1 MIKKCIIK
9 YDELG
14 KPIEI
19 VELKEFTDTRSLE
32 EFKRTCD
39 TNKSKYLK
47 RLKEKAEIEQKEKE
61 RTAEKIETL
70 QKEKESLKL
79 VISHILGYRELNEEE
94 IKEVLGVIEDEEK

>member
-1 MIKKCIIK
+1 MIKKCVVK

-19 VELKEFTDTRSLE
+19 VEIKEFTDPRVLE

-39 TNKSKYLK
+39 TNKSNYLK
-47 RLKEKAEIEQKEKE
+47 RLKEKAENEQKEKE

-79 VISHILGYRELNEEE
+79 VLSHILGYKELSEEE
-94 IKEVLGVIEDEEK
+94 IKEVLGVTEDEEK